1 MAIMFDMISENAV
14 TLVIIEKVN
23 VTYEKEVSGFP
34 TGVENMGGGA
44 PQNLMGGGGLK
55 SIHGGS
61 MGRGFS

>member
-1 MAIMFDMISENAV
+1 MFDMISENAV
-14 TLVIIEKVN
+14 TLVITEKVN

-34 TGVENMGGGA
+34 TGVENMGGGGA

-61 MGRGFS
+61 MGKGFS

>member
-34 TGVENMGGGA
+34 TGVENMGGGGGA
-44 PQNLMGGGGLK
+44 PQNLMGG
-55 SIHGGS
+55 
-61 MGRGFS
+61 RGA

>member
-34 TGVENMGGGA
+34 TGVENIGGA

-55 SIHGGS
+55 SIQGGS